1 MMSPSAPLAI
11 ALAVA
16 ALSVTPVRTVDE
28 QLALILSGAVRPAP
42 VRVPV
47 ATRAANGHRQR

>member
-1 MMSPSAPLAI
+1 M
-11 ALAVA
+11 
-16 ALSVTPVRTVDE
+16 RTVDE

-47 ATRAANGHRQR
+47 AEAATAAGAAGAHPVGSVAAWKRQSPFSNFHH